1 MNEGAPT
8 TPTGWRT
15 SFALAGPASEPVD
28 LVRTFRSHG
37 LAALPP
43 MRLDGGT
50 STLEATLPVRGY
62 TPRTV
67 LIQGDGLENGLVGA
81 VGPVPDAQEGEGILR
96 SVRHVLRLDEDLS
109 PFYGLAAGDPE
120 LAWVTRGAGRMVRGV
135 TVFEDVVKTLCTTN
149 CAWSATTRMIHALV
163 EHLGERAPGAP
174 ETGPWGRAFPTP
186 EAMAAAG
193 EDFYKDVVRAGYR
206 GRYLLALSR
215 SVVEG
220 TLDLEALDAPVDELP
235 DEELERR
242 LLALPGIGPYA
253 AAHIMTMLARYSP
266 AALDSWTRPPS
277 ARLSGSETVPDGE
290 IVERFSPYA
299 RYAGLS
305 FWLYLTRGWIDDTG
319 EDPVARTP

>member
-1 MNEGAPT
+1 MNEREPT
-8 TPTGWRT
+8 APTGWRA
-15 SFALAGPASEPVD
+15 SFALAGPAGEPVD

-43 MRLDGGT
+43 MHFDEGT
-50 STLEATLPVRGY
+50 STLEATLPVQGY
-62 TPRTV
+62 EPRTV
-67 LIQGDGLENGLVGA
+67 LIQGNGFEGGLVGA
-81 VGPVPDAQEGEGILR
+81 VGPAPDAEEGETILR

-109 PFYGLAAGDPE
+109 LFYELAAKDPE
-120 LAWVTRGAGRMVRGV
+120 LAWVTRGAGRMVRGA

-174 ETGPWGRAFPTP
+174 KKGPSGRAFPTP
-186 EAMAAAG
+186 EAMASAG

-215 SVVEG
+215 SVVGG
-220 TLDLEALDAPVDELP
+220 TLDLEALDAPAEELP

-253 AAHIMTMLARYSP
+253 AAHIMTMLGRYSRLI
-266 AALDSWTRPPS
+266 LDSWTRPTF
-277 ARLSGSETVPDGE
+277 ARLSGREAVSDGE
-290 IVERFSPYA
+290 IVERFSPYGQ
-299 RYAGLS
+299 YAGLA
-305 FWLYLTRGWIDDTG
+305 FWLYLTRSWIEDSAG
-319 EDPVARTP
+319 EPVAREQ